1 MRKREVKRL
10 YNERKKQRKAML
22 RAQEASLRQ
31 ELQVTLGLMCAD
43 ALRVHAFV
51 IDLGAYVHV
60 LFNSLISEVT
70 CSAFSI

>member
-31 ELQVTLGLMCAD
+31 ELQVKLVLKCAD
-43 ALRVHAFV
+43 ALHVHAFV
-51 IDLGAYVHV
+51 IDHDAYVHV
-60 LFNSLISEVT
+60 CV
-70 CSAFSI
+70 